1 MVEHMLL
8 ALDIGNSIIS
18 LGVFSD
24 DTLVDHYRIS
34 SDLKKTEDEYALVI
48 RDLFAL
54 KGLDV
59 SKVNGAIIESV
70 VPQLLQVLQK
80 SIQSLFHLDALIFT
94 YQTPI
99 SLENRYENPQEVG
112 MDRLANAV
120 GGINALGAPVIIVDF
135 GTAVTLD
142 LVDKDGAYAGGV
154 ILPGR
159 EISAEALFKRTSKLP
174 RVSLLPPPKTLGKTT
189 ITSIQSG
196 LFWGTLGSVESL
208 IRRLWKEIGYE
219 TKVIVTGGGASEL
232 IPEMPYVDL
241 FDPYLTLRGLQSIW
255 SHNRKT
261 KA

>member
-1 MVEHMLL
+1 MLL

-18 LGVFSD
+18 LGVFSH
-24 DTLVDHYRIS
+24 DTLVDHWRIS
-34 SDLKKTEDEYALVI
+34 SDLKKTEDEYALII
-48 RDLFAL
+48 RDLFSL
-54 KGLDV
+54 KGLE
-59 SKVNGAIIESV
+59 SSEVNGAIIESV

-80 SIQSLFHLDALIFT
+80 SIQRLFHLDALIFSS
-94 YQTPI
+94 QTPMGI
-99 SLENRYENPQEVG
+99 ENRYENPQEVG

-135 GTAVTLD
+135 GTAITLD
-142 LVDKDGAYAGGV
+142 LVDKDRAYAGGV
-154 ILPGR
+154 ILPGM

-174 RVSLLPPPKTLGKTT
+174 RVSLLPPPNALGKTT

-219 TKVIVTGGGASEL
+219 TKVIVTGGGAAEL
-232 IPEMPYVDL
+232 IHEMPYVDL
-241 FDPYLTLRGLQSIW
+241 FDPHLTLRGLQSIW
-255 SHNRKT
+255 SHNRKR